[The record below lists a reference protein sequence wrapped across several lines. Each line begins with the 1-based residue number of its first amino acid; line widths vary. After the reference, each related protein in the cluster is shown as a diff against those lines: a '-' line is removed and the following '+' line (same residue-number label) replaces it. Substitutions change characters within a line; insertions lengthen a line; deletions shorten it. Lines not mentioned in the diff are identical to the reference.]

1 MEIRQLR
8 YLVGVS
14 EAGGVLPASKVLHI
28 AQPALS
34 QQISAL
40 EEELG
45 VSLFVRSNK
54 GMRLTEAGKS
64 LVEHSRIVLADIER
78 ARSSV
83 RNIGTKVIGEV
94 IVGLPTTVALLA
106 TLPILQATRERYP
119 DIRLT
124 LVESHSGFLREWL
137 QEGRLDLALL
147 FQGPSDAGIEQRP
160 LLQERLA
167 LVTPHQSGG
176 RSGPIGLQ
184 HLAGIDLV
192 LPSKGHGLRRIID
205 EVCARERIE
214 LRVIAEVDSL
224 PNIKKVVQAGMAA
237 TILSPGAVSDE
248 IKAGHLA
255 LVPLNRPFISR
266 QVTCATSLTRPITKP
281 AAVMIDV
288 ITEQLKSLV
297 LAKKWPAQWIGA

>member
-14 EAGGVLPASKVLHI
+14 EAGGVLPASKVLHV

-34 QQISAL
+34 QHIAAL
-40 EEELG
+40 EDELG
-45 VSLFVRSNK
+45 VALFVRSNK

-78 ARSSV
+78 ARTAV
-83 RNIGTKVIGEV
+83 RNIGTQVNGEV
-94 IVGLPTTVALLA
+94 VVGLPTTVALLA

-147 FQGPSDAGIEQRP
+147 FQGPPEAGIEQRP

-167 LVTPHQSGG
+167 LVTPPRPG
-176 RSGPIGLQ
+176 RRASPVGLRQ
-184 HLAGIDLV
+184 LEGMDLV

-205 EVCARERIE
+205 EVCARERID
-214 LRVIAEVDSL
+214 LRVVAEVDSL
-224 PNIKKVVQAGMAA
+224 PNIKKAVQAGMAA

-248 IKAGHLA
+248 VKAGQLA
-255 LVPLNRPFISR
+255 LITLNKPFISR

-281 AAVMIDV
+281 AAAMIAL
-288 ITEQLKSLV
+288 ITEQVKSLV
-297 LAKKWPAQWIGA
+297 LDKSWPAQWIGA

>member
-34 QQISAL
+34 QHIASL

-45 VSLFVRSNK
+45 VALFVRSNK
-54 GMRLTEAGKS
+54 GMRLTEAGKT
-64 LVEHSRIVLADIER
+64 LVDHSRIVLADIER
-78 ARSSV
+78 ARTAV
-83 RNIGTKVIGEV
+83 RNLGSRVSGEV
-94 IVGLPTTVALLA
+94 VVGLPTTVALLA

-147 FQGPSDAGIEQRP
+147 FQGPPDTGIEQRP
-160 LLQERLA
+160 MLQEQLA
-167 LVTPHQSGG
+167 LVTPVGQRP
-176 RSGPIGLQ
+176 RSRSLGLKQ
-184 HLAGIDLV
+184 LANMDLV

-205 EVCARERIE
+205 EVCAREHVS
-214 LRVIAEVDSL
+214 LRVVAEVDSL
-224 PNIKKVVQAGMAA
+224 PNIKKAVQAGMAS

-248 IKAGHLA
+248 VKAGQLA
-255 LVPLNRPFISR
+255 LVALNKPFISR
-266 QVTCATSLTRPITKP
+266 QVTCATSLTRPVTKP
-281 AAVMIDV
+281 AAAMIGV
-288 ITEQLKSLV
+288 ITEQVKSLV
-297 LAKKWPAQWIGA
+297 LEKIWPAQWIGS